1 MRLDDVPAG
10 LPISFRTDL
19 AQLIAGVRGAIRS
32 ELRSVSAR
40 DLKAWA
46 RRSRLSAAVDRD
58 GFFSVA
64 RSPAAARRV
73 LRIDALPGRHA
84 FILGRA
90 LGYPT
95 CCCLAAA
102 RRGEDHLDEWSAE
115 SSSASFRGRFQLIN
129 PEGYREG
136 RALISHI
143 PCLPHCLPSLRI
155 ALAVLAWRGR
165 SKVDTPRLR
174 RAAAPTA
181 RRR

>member
-1 MRLDDVPAG
+1 MRLDDIPAG

-19 AQLIAGVRGAIRS
+19 AQLIVGARGAIRS

-40 DLKAWA
+40 DLTAWA
-46 RRSRLSAAVDRD
+46 RRSRFCAAVDRD
-58 GFFSVA
+58 GYFSVA

-73 LRIDALPGRHA
+73 LRIDALPGPHV

-102 RRGEDHLDEWSAE
+102 RRGEDCLDEWSTE
-115 SSSASFRGRFQLIN
+115 TSSARFRGRFTLIN
-129 PEGYREG
+129 PQGYGEG

-143 PCLPHCLPSLRI
+143 PCSPRCLPSLRI
-155 ALAVLAWRGR
+155 ALAVLAFRDR
-165 SKVDTPRLR
+165 SRPDMLR

-181 RRR
+181 RLR